1 MSEVV
6 NLEVSMIPPDEVDLL
21 WEKLEPMFKA
31 ACEGNDIARD
41 EFTAEDI
48 YELAVQGLCA
58 IFVGTVNNEPA
69 CVVAIQFHITN
80 GRKGADII
88 AMGGKHLLTFKAHYW
103 DILLEWLKAN
113 NVEFLDAYVPEDR
126 ADIYKRRFKFDKS
139 CAHVRMR
146 LQ

>member
-1 MSEVV
+1 MTET
-6 NLEVSMIPPDEVDLL
+6 NTLELNMLTPEGIEEL
-21 WEKLEPMFKA
+21 WPKIEPMLTA
-31 ACEGNDIARD
+31 ACEGNEIARE

-48 YELAVQGLCA
+48 RELGVQGLCA
-58 IFVGTVNNEPA
+58 VFVGTIDDEPA
-69 CVVAIQFHITN
+69 CTVAIQFNITN

-113 NVEFLDAYVPEDR
+113 GIEFLDAYVPEDR

-139 CAHVRMR
+139 CAYVRMS
-146 LQ
+146 LH